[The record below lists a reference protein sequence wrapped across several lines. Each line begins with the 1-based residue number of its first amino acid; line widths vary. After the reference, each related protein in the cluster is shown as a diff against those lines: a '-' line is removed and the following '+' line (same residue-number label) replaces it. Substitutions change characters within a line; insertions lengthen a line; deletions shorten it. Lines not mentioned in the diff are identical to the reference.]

1 MVAEARPMTLLEREP
16 ALRAL
21 WKSRRGLHRRLGQA
35 PEAQAAYRNK
45 KFGCVS
51 NLGAAK
57 RLRVRTKIQTENTNE
72 GGGLC
77 NS

>member
-16 ALRAL
+16 ALQAL

-45 KFGCVS
+45 
-51 NLGAAK
+51 
-57 RLRVRTKIQTENTNE
+57 
-72 GGGLC
+72 
-77 NS
+77 